1 MTKKFFNDWSNKR
14 SLTKQIY
21 LENRSYSFKKNGI
34 TYRVYNHDLK
44 VNTLEFE
51 GDYILISANIHWFYI
66 DKPGYGYET
75 KRIKIHRKYINTVYF
90 K

>member
-1 MTKKFFNDWSNKR
+1 MITCYTYFHIFLLNQIIEIPYFLHKEFEEKGKK
-14 SLTKQIY
+14 Y
-21 LENRSYSFKKNGI
+21 C
-34 TYRVYNHDLK
+34 VYNHQL
-44 VNTLEFE
+44 VLNTLDFE
-51 GDYILISANIHWFYI
+51 GEYILISANIHWFYI

>member
-14 SLTKQIY
+14 SLTKRIK
-21 LENRSYSFKKNGI
+21 LNFLSFEEKGKK
-34 TYRVYNHDLK
+34 YCVYDHQL
-44 VNTLEFE
+44 VLNTLDFE

-66 DKPGYGYET
+66 DKTGYGYET

>member
-1 MTKKFFNDWSNKR
+1 M
-14 SLTKQIY
+14 
-21 LENRSYSFKKNGI
+21 
-34 TYRVYNHDLK
+34 

-66 DKPGYGYET
+66 DKPGYGE
-75 KRIKIHRKYINTVYF
+75 KRMRIKIHRKDINTVHF

>member
-14 SLTKQIY
+14 SLTKGIDLNSFSFEEKGKKY
-21 LENRSYSFKKNGI
+21 L
-34 TYRVYNHDLK
+34 VYNHQL
-44 VNTLEFE
+44 VLNTLDFE
-51 GDYILISANIHWFYI
+51 GDYILINANIHWFYI

>member
-14 SLTKQIY
+14 NLTKRIE
-21 LENRSYSFKKNGI
+21 LNLLSFEEKGKKYN
-34 TYRVYNHDLK
+34 VYDHQL
-44 VNTLEFE
+44 VLNTLEFE
-51 GDYILISANIHWFYI
+51 GEYILITANIHWFFI

>member
-14 SLTKQIY
+14 SLTKRIE
-21 LENRSYSFKKNGI
+21 LNFLSFEEKGKK
-34 TYRVYNHDLK
+34 YCVYDHQL
-44 VNTLEFE
+44 VLNTVDFE
-51 GDYILISANIHWFYI
+51 GDYILISANIHWFYV

>member
-14 SLTKQIY
+14 SLTKRIE
-21 LENRSYSFKKNGI
+21 LNSLSFEEKGKK
-34 TYRVYNHDLK
+34 YRVYDHQL
-44 VNTLEFE
+44 VLNTLDFDGE
-51 GDYILISANIHWFYI
+51 YILISANIHWFYI